1 MLLVLMFLFSGRAM
15 AAGDDVTRIM
25 PLGDSITQGYTASYR
40 EPLWIALRDAD
51 WNVDFVGSMDRYYG
65 GGAQAGNYDTDHEG
79 HWGWFAD
86 EVLERIA
93 DWVKRSDPDIVLM
106 HLGTNDVGTGQ
117 DPLETAGEIAR
128 IIALLR
134 QHDPGIHVLLA
145 AIIPVDHATANER
158 IRKYNR
164 ALAELAGSQDSTAS
178 RVLLVDQFTGFD
190 AAQDTY
196 DGIHPNG
203 AGNRKMVARWLAV
216 LERLAQTGQ

>member
-1 MLLVLMFLFSGRAM
+1 MLLALVFLFSAGAT
-15 AAGDDVTRIM
+15 AAGDEVARIM
-25 PLGDSITQGYTASYR
+25 PLGDSITQGYAASYR
-40 EPLWIALRDAD
+40 EPLWIALRDKD

-65 GGAQAGNYDTDHEG
+65 GGAQVGNYDTDHEG

-93 DWVKRSDPDIVLM
+93 DWVKRSDPDIVLL

-117 DPLETAGEIAR
+117 DPSETAGEVSQIIAR
-128 IIALLR
+128 LR
-134 QHDPGIHVLLA
+134 QHNPRVHVLLA

-158 IRKYNR
+158 IRQYNS
-164 ALAELAGSQDSTAS
+164 ALAGLADLLDRDTS

-196 DGIHPNG
+196 DGIHPNDE
-203 AGNRKMVARWLAV
+203 GNRKMVVRWLAT
-216 LERLAQTGQ
+216 LERLAPTGQ